1 MKDFAGKIAVITG
14 GGTGMGRE
22 LARQLVAEG
31 CNVAMCDVSAAAMA
45 ETKRLCEVEKLPQGL
60 RITTHIADV
69 SIEDQLLR
77 FRDELAEQQGTD
89 RIHLLFNN
97 AGIGGGG
104 SLFTNTRE
112 QWEKTFNIC
121 WGGVY
126 LGVRT
131 FLPLLLKADE
141 GHIVNTSSV
150 NGFWASVGPGVSHTA
165 YSAAKFAVK
174 GFTEALI
181 NDLRLN
187 APHIKC
193 SVVMPGHIGTSI
205 VSNSRKIQS
214 GSESERLS
222 ETEIAVTRQ
231 RLNGIGIDT
240 APMSDED
247 IQQIAADRARTFR
260 DELTEQQAT
269 DKIHLLFN
277 NAGIGGGGSLFTNTR
292 EQWEKTFNICW
303 GGVYLGVRTFL
314 PMLVKAD
321 EAHIVNTSSVNGFWA
336 SVGIGVSH
344 TAYSAAKFAV
354 KGFTEAL
361 INDLRLNAPHVKCS
375 VVMPGHIGTSIV
387 SNSRKIQ
394 SGSDSDRLSENEVLT
409 TRQRLKGMGID
420 TAPMSDEDIQ
430 KIALDR
436 ARTFRDEAPTTAAT
450 AARTIL
456 DGVKA
461 DRWRI
466 LVGDDAHRLDERV
479 RQAPE
484 RAYEPEFYQSFAAE
498 VGWRLG

>member
-1 MKDFAGKIAVITG
+1 MREFAGRMAIITG

-31 CNVAMCDVSAAAMA
+31 CNVAMCDISADAMA
-45 ETKRLCEVEKLPQGL
+45 ETKRLCEVERLPQGL
-60 RITTHIADV
+60 RITTHVADV
-69 SIEDQLLR
+69 SIEDELKR
-77 FRDELAEQQGTD
+77 FRDEVVEQQATD

-131 FLPLLLKADE
+131 FLPMLMKADE

-150 NGFWASVGPGVSHTA
+150 NGFWASIGLGASHTA

-205 VSNSRKIQS
+205 VSNSRKVQ
-214 GSESERLS
+214 
-222 ETEIAVTRQ
+222 
-231 RLNGIGIDT
+231 
-240 APMSDED
+240 
-247 IQQIAADRARTFR
+247 
-260 DELTEQQAT
+260 
-269 DKIHLLFN
+269 
-277 NAGIGGGGSLFTNTR
+277 NA
-292 EQWEKTFNICW
+292 
-303 GGVYLGVRTFL
+303 
-314 PMLVKAD
+314 
-321 EAHIVNTSSVNGFWA
+321 
-336 SVGIGVSH
+336 
-344 TAYSAAKFAV
+344 
-354 KGFTEAL
+354 
-361 INDLRLNAPHVKCS
+361 
-375 VVMPGHIGTSIV
+375 
-387 SNSRKIQ
+387 
-394 SGSDSDRLSENEVLT
+394 SDSDRLNENEIAA
-409 TRQRLKGMGID
+409 TRARLAAAGVDASK
-420 TAPMSDEDIQ
+420 MSDEEIQ
-430 KIALDR
+430 AGAAER
-436 ARTFRDEAPTTAAT
+436 ARSFREDAPMTAS
-450 AARTIL
+450 AAAKVIL

-461 DRWRI
+461 ERWRI
-466 LVGDDAHRLDERV
+466 LVGDDAHRLDELV
-479 RQAPE
+479 RQTPE
-484 RAYEPEFYQSFAAE
+484 RAYEPEFFQRFAAE

>member
-1 MKDFAGKIAVITG
+1 MRDFAGKIAVITG

-31 CNVAMCDVSAAAMA
+31 CNVAMCDVSASAMA
-45 ETKRLCEVEKLPQGL
+45 ETKRLCEAEKLPQGL

-69 SIEDQLLR
+69 SVEEQLLR
-77 FRDELAEQQGTD
+77 FRDEITD
-89 RIHLLFNN
+89 QHATDKIHLLFNN

-104 SLFTNTRE
+104 SLFTSTRE

-126 LGVRT
+126 FGVRT

-231 RLNGIGIDT
+231 RL
-240 APMSDED
+240 
-247 IQQIAADRARTFR
+247 
-260 DELTEQQAT
+260 
-269 DKIHLLFN
+269 
-277 NAGIGGGGSLFTNTR
+277 
-292 EQWEKTFNICW
+292 
-303 GGVYLGVRTFL
+303 
-314 PMLVKAD
+314 
-321 EAHIVNTSSVNGFWA
+321 
-336 SVGIGVSH
+336 
-344 TAYSAAKFAV
+344 
-354 KGFTEAL
+354 
-361 INDLRLNAPHVKCS
+361 
-375 VVMPGHIGTSIV
+375 
-387 SNSRKIQ
+387 
-394 SGSDSDRLSENEVLT
+394 
-409 TRQRLKGMGID
+409 KGMGID

-430 KIALDR
+430 QSAADR
-436 ARTFRDEAPTTAAT
+436 ARTFRDEAPVTAA
-450 AARTIL
+450 AAAKVIL

-461 DRWRI
+461 GRWRI

-479 RQAPE
+479 RQTPE
-484 RAYEPEFYQSFAAE
+484 RAYDAEFYQSFAAE
-498 VGWRLG
+498 AGWRLG

>member
-31 CNVAMCDVSAAAMA
+31 CNVAMCDVSAEAMA
-45 ETKRLCEVEKLPQGL
+45 ETKSLCEVEKLPQGL
-60 RITTHIADV
+60 RITTHVADV
-69 SIEDQLLR
+69 SIEDQLTR
-77 FRDELAEQQGTD
+77 FRDELVEQQSTD

-112 QWEKTFNIC
+112 QWERTFNIC

-131 FLPLLLKADE
+131 FLPMLMKADE

-150 NGFWASVGPGVSHTA
+150 NGFWASVGLGVSHTA

-174 GFTEALI
+174 GFSEALM

-214 GSESERLS
+214 GTESELLS
-222 ETEIAVTRQ
+222 ANE
-231 RLNGIGIDT
+231 LL
-240 APMSDED
+240 S
-247 IQQIAADRARTFR
+247 AR
-260 DELTEQQAT
+260 
-269 DKIHLLFN
+269 
-277 NAGIGGGGSLFTNTR
+277 
-292 EQWEKTFNICW
+292 
-303 GGVYLGVRTFL
+303 VRI
-314 PMLVKAD
+314 KA
-321 EAHIVNTSSVNGFWA
+321 
-336 SVGIGVSH
+336 
-344 TAYSAAKFAV
+344 
-354 KGFTEAL
+354 
-361 INDLRLNAPHVKCS
+361 
-375 VVMPGHIGTSIV
+375 
-387 SNSRKIQ
+387 
-394 SGSDSDRLSENEVLT
+394 
-409 TRQRLKGMGID
+409 MGID
-420 TAPMSDEDIQ
+420 TAAMSDDDVQ
-430 KIALDR
+430 KLSLER
-436 ARTFRDEAPTTAAT
+436 ARAFRDDAPTTAAQ
-450 AARTIL
+450 AAKIIL

-461 DRWRI
+461 ERWRI
-466 LVGDDAHRLDERV
+466 LVGDDAHKLDARV
-479 RQAPE
+479 RQTPE
-484 RAYEPEFYQSFAAE
+484 QAYTPEFYQSFAEE